1 VTVATRRDAP
11 PPPGP
16 LRPFRFPP
24 FVRGRLTNGLTVLAA
39 GSPRA
44 PLVLLSLLFP
54 AGAEQEAVADSGLAS
69 LTASLLDEGTSER
82 DASQIAAAVA
92 DLGGRLGSGADWDV
106 GQVQVELLSRHAEE
120 GLPLL
125 TELAT
130 RSTFPPEEIERQ
142 KRRRLAEL
150 MRRRS
155 DPSFL
160 ADQRL
165 LRAVYGDAPYG
176 RTALGDEESL
186 ARLDRERV
194 RGFFGACYGLAGAVL
209 IAAGD
214 LDPEAFLGRAEAVL
228 GGLDAGTAPGLP
240 AHSPPPP
247 GRLRVEIVDRPR
259 AAQTELRLGHAGI
272 ARDDPDYIPLM
283 VANVLLGG
291 KFTSRINL
299 NLRERHGYTY
309 GATSRFDARRGPG
322 PFVVRAAV
330 GTPVAGAAA
339 REVLAEIRRLR
350 DESVEPAE
358 LADTTAYVVGSF
370 PYTLQTGSGL
380 GDRLET
386 LAAYGLPDDYYDRF
400 PAAVEAVDRET
411 VLAMARRH
419 LRPDELVVV
428 AVGPADEL
436 APQLEGLGPLTV
448 HAAPAAAEAE
458 PARDPVL

>member
-1 VTVATRRDAP
+1 MTVATRRDAP

-24 FVRGRLTNGLTVLAA
+24 FVRRRLPNGLTVLAA

-44 PLVLLSLLFP
+44 PLVLLSLVFP
-54 AGAEQEAVADSGLAS
+54 AGAEQEPAQQAGLAS

-82 DASQIAAAVA
+82 DANQIAAAVA

-106 GQVQVELLSRHAEE
+106 GQLQVELLSRHAEE
-120 GLPLL
+120 GLALL
-125 TELAT
+125 AELAT
-130 RSTFPPEEIERQ
+130 RSTFPAEEIERQ
-142 KRRRLAEL
+142 RRRRLAEL

-160 ADQRL
+160 ADERL
-165 LRAVYGDAPYG
+165 LRAIYGDAPYG
-176 RTALGDEESL
+176 RTILGDEESL

-194 RGFFGACYGLAGAVL
+194 RGLYSACYGLAGGVL
-209 IAAGD
+209 IGAGD
-214 LDPEAFLGRAEAVL
+214 LDPEAFVARAEAVL
-228 GGLDAGTAPGLP
+228 GGLDAGTAADVPD
-240 AHSPPPP
+240 HTPPPP

-272 ARDDPDYIPLM
+272 ERADPDYIPLM
-283 VANVLLGG
+283 VTNVLLGG

-339 REVLAEIRRLR
+339 RQVLAEIRRLR
-350 DESVEPAE
+350 EERVEPEE
-358 LADTTAYVVGSF
+358 LADTAAYVVGSF
-370 PYTLQTGSGL
+370 PYTLQTSSGL
-380 GDRLET
+380 ADRLET
-386 LAAYGLPDDYYDRF
+386 LVAYGLPDDYYHRL
-400 PAAVEAVDRET
+400 PQAVEAVDRDA

-436 APQLEGLGPLTV
+436 APQLEDLGPVTV
-448 HAAPAAAEAE
+448 HAAPAAAVAAAAD
-458 PARDPVL
+458 PA

>member
-1 VTVATRRDAP
+1 VTIATRRDAP

-16 LRPFRFPP
+16 LRPFRFPS
-24 FVRGRLTNGLTVLAA
+24 FVRRRLSNGLTVLAA

-44 PLVLLSLLFP
+44 PLVLLSLVFP
-54 AGAEQEAVADSGLAS
+54 AGAEQEPARQAGLAS

-82 DASQIAAAVA
+82 DANQIAAAVA

-106 GQVQVELLSRHAEE
+106 GQLQVELLSQHAEE
-120 GLPLL
+120 GLALL
-125 TELAT
+125 AELAT

-142 KRRRLAEL
+142 RRRRLAEL

-160 ADQRL
+160 ADERL

-176 RTALGDEESL
+176 RTVLGDEESL

-194 RGFFGACYGLAGAVL
+194 LGLFTACYGLAGGVL

-214 LDPEAFLGRAEAVL
+214 LDPEAFVARAEAVL
-228 GGLDAGTAPGLP
+228 GGLDAGIAAEVP
-240 AHSPPPP
+240 AHSPPPAGP
-247 GRLRVEIVDRPR
+247 LRVEIVDRPR

-272 ARDDPDYIPLM
+272 ARAHPDYIPLM
-283 VANVLLGG
+283 LANVLLGG

-330 GTPVAGAAA
+330 GTAVAGAAA

-350 DESVEPAE
+350 DEPVEPEE
-358 LADTTAYVVGSF
+358 LADTVAYVVGSF
-370 PYTLQTGSGL
+370 PYTLQTGAGL

-400 PAAVEAVDRET
+400 PQAVEAVDRER

-436 APQLEGLGPLTV
+436 APQLEDLGPVTV
-448 HAAPAAAEAE
+448 HAAPAAAVGTA
-458 PARDPVL
+458 

>member
-1 VTVATRRDAP
+1 MTVAVRRDTP

-24 FVRGRLTNGLTVLAA
+24 FVRGRLPNGLTVLAA

-44 PLVLLSLLFP
+44 PLVLLSLNFP
-54 AGAEQEAVADSGLAS
+54 AGAEQEPASQAGLAS
-69 LTASLLDEGTSER
+69 MTASLLDEGTSER
-82 DASQIAAAVA
+82 DASQIATAVA

-106 GQVQVELLSRHAEE
+106 GQLQVELLSRHAEE
-120 GLPLL
+120 GLALL
-125 TELAT
+125 SELAT

-142 KRRRLAEL
+142 RRRRLAEL

-165 LRAVYGDAPYG
+165 LRAVYGDTPYG

-186 ARLDRERV
+186 ARLDHDGV
-194 RGFFGACYGLAGAVL
+194 RGFFAECYGLAGAVL

-214 LDPEAFLGRAEAVL
+214 LDPEAFLARAGAVL
-228 GGLDAGTAPGLP
+228 GGLDAGSAAEVPSHPP
-240 AHSPPPP
+240 APP

-272 ARDDPDYIPLM
+272 ARADPDYIPLM
-283 VANVLLGG
+283 VTNVLLGG

-309 GATSRFDARRGPG
+309 GASSRFDARRGPG

-330 GTPVAGAAA
+330 GTAVAGAAA
-339 REVLAEIRRLR
+339 REVLAEIQRLR
-350 DESVEPAE
+350 EEPVAPDE
-358 LADTTAYVVGSF
+358 LADTAAYVVGSF
-370 PYTLQTGSGL
+370 PYTLQTSSGL

-386 LAAYGLPDDYYDRF
+386 LAAYGLPDDYYHRL
-400 PAAVEAVDRET
+400 PEAVEAVDRET

-419 LRPDELVVV
+419 LRPDETVVV

-436 APQLEGLGPLTV
+436 APQLEELGPVTV
-448 HAAPAAAEAE
+448 HAAPAAPTVAADAD
-458 PARDPVL
+458 PA